1 LILKGGRR
9 SRLAT
14 HTRWRRSV
22 RRISCTIG
30 IVQSARS
37 PQPRSGGEFFARPAD
52 PTQRRYEALRAYLL
66 ERRPAPEVAQAF
78 GYTVETLN
86 SMVRDFRAGRREFFV
101 SSRPG
106 PKRAPT
112 KERAHGRIVE
122 LRAAGHSIDEIAVV
136 LGREGMPLNRTGIA
150 EVIAE
155 EGFGRLWRRP
165 QALRGAP
172 AREQLPRTGVIDFDT
187 WPERVQTKHAGLLLC
202 LPDLVALDLP
212 AIVKAAGY
220 PGTTVIPAVS
230 SILSLLALKLASI
243 RRTSHVEDLATDHGA
258 ALFAGLSSL
267 PKTTALTSYSYKLSH
282 ERQHA
287 FLQALNSAM
296 LRAGLI
302 DGADFDLDFHAI
314 MHWGEDAA
322 LEKHY
327 VPSRSQR
334 TRSVLTFFAQDAS
347 THNLVFANADISK
360 ATQAREVIAFCE
372 HWRSLTGTDPGLLVF
387 DQKLTTQAVLSEL
400 DERGVT
406 FMTLR
411 MRSPALIRH
420 IDQLNPKAFTTVRLD
435 RDGNYRKP
443 EVLDET
449 VRLSDYPKPIRQ
461 LVVRGLGRESP
472 TVLITNHTTATPKF
486 LIERYARRMTI
497 EQRLAEAIRSFH
509 LDSLSSAVPLN
520 VDLDVALSVLA
531 STICGALRQRLPGYH
546 TATPDTLQRRFLQTG
561 GVILKTDDTITVRLD
576 RRAYSPVLRSADLPD
591 TTIPWWDNRRL
602 HLDYAEK

>member
-1 LILKGGRR
+1 M
-9 SRLAT
+9 
-14 HTRWRRSV
+14 
-22 RRISCTIG
+22 

-37 PQPRSGGEFFARPAD
+37 PQPRSGGEFFAQPAD
-52 PTQRRYEALRAYLL
+52 PTQRRYEALRAYLF
-66 ERRPAPEVAQAF
+66 ERRPAAEVAVAF
-78 GYTVETLN
+78 GYTVKTLN
-86 SMVRDFRAGRREFFV
+86 SIVRDFRAGRREFFI

-106 PKRAPT
+106 PKRAPL

-122 LRAAGHSIDEIAVV
+122 LRAAGHSIDEIALV
-136 LGREGMPLNRTGIA
+136 LKREGMALNRTGIA

-165 QALRGAP
+165 EALRGAP
-172 AREQLPRTGVIDFDT
+172 RREQLPRTGVIDFDQ
-187 WPERVQTKHAGLLLC
+187 WPERVLSKHAGLLLC
-202 LPDLVALDLP
+202 MGDLVALDLP

-220 PGTTVIPAVS
+220 PGTTVIPAIS
-230 SILSLLALKLASI
+230 SILSLLALKLANI

-287 FLQALNSAM
+287 FLVALNQAM

-314 MHWGEDAA
+314 MHWGQDAA

-347 THNLVFANADISK
+347 THNLIYANADISK

-372 HWRSLTGTDPGLLVF
+372 HWRSLTGFDPGLLVF

-400 DERGVT
+400 NERGVT

-420 IDQLNPKAFTTVRLD
+420 IDQLDPKAFKTVALD

-443 EVLDET
+443 QVLDET
-449 VRLSDYPKPIRQ
+449 VRLSDYPHPIRQ
-461 LVVRGLGRESP
+461 LVVQGLGRETP
-472 TVLITNHTTATPKF
+472 TVLITNHTTATPKY

-520 VDLDVALSVLA
+520 VDLDVVLSVLA
-531 STICGALRQRLPGYH
+531 SAICAALRRRLPGYH
-546 TATPDTLQRRFLQTG
+546 TATPNTLQRRFLQTSG
-561 GVILKTDDTITVRLD
+561 LILKTDDNITVRLD
-576 RRAYSPVLRSADLPD
+576 RRAYSPVLRSANLPD
-591 TTIPWWDNRRL
+591 TTIPWWGGRRL
-602 HLDYAEK
+602 RYEFAEK

>member
-1 LILKGGRR
+1 MTVGSGLAGG
-9 SRLAT
+9 
-14 HTRWRRSV
+14 SV
-22 RRISCTIG
+22 RPSRCTIW

-37 PQPRSGGEFFARPAD
+37 PQPRPGGEFFAEPTD

-66 ERRPAPEVAQAF
+66 ESRPAAEVANAF

-86 SMVRDFRAGRREFFV
+86 SLVRDFRSGRRDFFV

-106 PKRAPT
+106 PKRAPA
-112 KERAHGRIVE
+112 KDRAHDRILE
-122 LRAAGHSIDEIAVV
+122 LRSAGHSIDEIALV
-136 LGREGMPLNRTGIA
+136 LAREGMPLNRTGIA

-155 EGFGRLWRRP
+155 EGFERLWRRP
-165 QALRGAP
+165 EVLRGAP
-172 AREQLPRTGVIDFDT
+172 RREQLPRTGVIDFDT
-187 WPERVQTKHAGLLLC
+187 WPERVDTKHAGLLLC

-220 PGTTVIPAVS
+220 PGTSVIPAVS
-230 SILSLLALKLASI
+230 SVLALLALKLASI

-287 FLQALNSAM
+287 FLVALNAAM

-314 MHWGEDAA
+314 MHWGEDPA

-334 TRSVLTFFAQDAS
+334 TRSVLTFFAQDAA
-347 THNLVFANADISK
+347 TRNIVFANADISK

-387 DQKLTTQAVLSEL
+387 DQKLTTQAVLAEL

-420 IDQLNPKAFTTVRLD
+420 IDALDPKVWKTIRLE

-443 EVLDET
+443 QVVDET
-449 VRLSDYPKPIRQ
+449 VRLSDYPRPIRQ

-472 TVLITNHTTATPKF
+472 TVLITNHTTAIPKY

-497 EQRLAEAIRSFH
+497 EQRLAEAIRAFH
-509 LDSLSSAVPLN
+509 LDSLASAVPLN
-520 VDLDVALSVLA
+520 VDLDIVLSVLA
-531 STICGALRQRLPGYH
+531 STICAALRRRLPGYY

-561 GVILKTDDTITVRLD
+561 GLIIKTDDTITVRLD

-591 TTIPWWDNRRL
+591 TTVPWWGDHRL
-602 HLDYAEK
+602 SPRYAEK

>member
-1 LILKGGRR
+1 MVDSGRR
-9 SRLAT
+9 GGLCGG
-14 HTRWRRSV
+14 SV
-22 RRISCTIG
+22 RPTRCTIV

-37 PQPRSGGEFFARPAD
+37 PQPRPGGEFFAQPAD

-66 ERRPAPEVAQAF
+66 ERRPAAEVATAF
-78 GYTVETLN
+78 GYTTETLN
-86 SMVRDFRAGRREFFV
+86 SIVRDFRSGRREFFV

-106 PKRAPT
+106 PKRAPA
-112 KERAHGRIVE
+112 KDRAHDRIVE
-122 LRAAGHSIDEIAVV
+122 LRSAGHSIDEIALV
-136 LGREGMPLNRTGIA
+136 LAREGIALNRTGIA

-155 EGFGRLWRRP
+155 EGFERLWRRP
-165 QALRGAP
+165 EVLRGAP
-172 AREQLPRTGVIDFDT
+172 RREQLPRTGVIDFEQ
-187 WPERVQTKHAGLLLC
+187 WPERVETKHAGLLLC
-202 LPDLVALDLP
+202 MPDLVALDLA

-220 PGTTVIPAVS
+220 PGTSVIPAVS
-230 SILSLLALKLASI
+230 SVLSLLALKLANI

-267 PKTTALTSYSYKLSH
+267 PKTSALTSYSYKLSH

-287 FLQALNSAM
+287 FLQALNAAM
-296 LRAGLI
+296 LQAGLI

-314 MHWGEDAA
+314 MHWGQDPA

-347 THNLVFANADISK
+347 THNLAFANADISK
-360 ATQAREVIAFCE
+360 ATQAREVIAFCD

-387 DQKLTTQAVLSEL
+387 DQKLTTQAVLAEL
-400 DERGVT
+400 DQRGVT

-420 IDQLNPKAFTTVRLD
+420 IDQLDPKAWSTVRLD
-435 RDGNYRKP
+435 RDGNYKKP
-443 EVLDET
+443 QVVDET
-449 VRLSDYPKPIRQ
+449 VRLSDYPNPIRQ
-461 LVVRGLGRESP
+461 LIVRGLGRESP
-472 TVLITNHTTATPKF
+472 TVLITNHSTATAKF

-497 EQRLAEAIRSFH
+497 EQRLAEAIRAFH
-509 LDSLSSAVPLN
+509 LDSLSSSVPLN
-520 VDLDVALSVLA
+520 IDLDVVLSVLA
-531 STICGALRQRLPGYH
+531 STTCAALRRRLPGYH

-561 GVILKTDDTITVRLD
+561 GVILKDDDTITVRLD
-576 RRAYSPVLRSADLPD
+576 RRTYSPVLRSADLPD
-591 TTIPWWDNRRL
+591 TTVPWWGGRRL

>member
-1 LILKGGRR
+1 LEG
-9 SRLAT
+9 
-14 HTRWRRSV
+14 
-22 RRISCTIG
+22 
-30 IVQSARS
+30 
-37 PQPRSGGEFFARPAD
+37 RPA
-52 PTQRRYEALRAYLL
+52 A
-66 ERRPAPEVAQAF
+66 EVAHAF
-78 GYTVETLN
+78 GYTAETLN

-106 PKRAPT
+106 PKRAPA

-122 LRAAGHSIDEIAVV
+122 LRAAGHSIDEIALV
-136 LGREGMPLNRTGIA
+136 LTRDGVSLNRTGIA

-172 AREQLPRTGVIDFDT
+172 RREQLPRTGVIDFER
-187 WPERVQTKHAGLLLC
+187 WPERVDTTHAGLLLC

-212 AIVKAAGY
+212 AIVAAAGY
-220 PGTTVIPAVS
+220 PGTSVIPALS
-230 SILSLLALKLASI
+230 SILSLLALKLANI

-287 FLQALNSAM
+287 FLVALNQAM

-347 THNLVFANADISK
+347 THNLIYANADISK

-372 HWRSLTGTDPGLLVF
+372 HWRALTGQEPGLLVF
-387 DQKLTTQAVLSEL
+387 DQKLTTQAVLAEL

-420 IDQLNPKAFTTVRLD
+420 IDQVDPKAWKTVRLD
-435 RDGNYRKP
+435 RDNNYRKP
-443 EVLDET
+443 QVIDET

-461 LVVRGLGRESP
+461 LVIQGLGREAP
-472 TVLITNHTTATPKF
+472 TVIITNNTTATPKF

-497 EQRLAEAIRSFH
+497 EQRLAEAIRAFH
-509 LDSLSSAVPLN
+509 LDSLSSSVPLN
-520 VDLDVALSVLA
+520 VDLDVVLSVLA
-531 STICGALRQRLPGYH
+531 SAICAALRRRLPGYH

-561 GVILKTDDTITVRLD
+561 GVIHTTNDTITIRLD

-591 TTIPWWDNRRL
+591 TTVPWWGDRRL
-602 HLDYAEK
+602 HLEYAEK

>member
-1 LILKGGRR
+1 
-9 SRLAT
+9 
-14 HTRWRRSV
+14 
-22 RRISCTIG
+22 
-30 IVQSARS
+30 
-37 PQPRSGGEFFARPAD
+37 
-52 PTQRRYEALRAYLL
+52 L
-66 ERRPAPEVAQAF
+66 ERRPAAEVATAF
-78 GYTVETLN
+78 GYTTETLN
-86 SMVRDFRAGRREFFV
+86 SIVRDFRSGRREFFV

-106 PKRAPT
+106 PKRAPA
-112 KERAHGRIVE
+112 KDRAHDRIVE
-122 LRAAGHSIDEIAVV
+122 LRSAGHSIDEIALV
-136 LGREGMPLNRTGIA
+136 LGREGIALNRTGIA

-155 EGFGRLWRRP
+155 EGFERLWRRP
-165 QALRGAP
+165 EVLRGAP
-172 AREQLPRTGVIDFDT
+172 AREQLPRTGVIDFAQ
-187 WPERVQTKHAGLLLC
+187 WPERVETKHAGLLLC
-202 LPDLVALDLP
+202 MPDLVALDLP

-220 PGTTVIPAVS
+220 PGTSVIPAVS
-230 SILSLLALKLASI
+230 SVLSLLALKLANI

-267 PKTTALTSYSYKLSH
+267 PKTSALTSYSYKLSH

-287 FLQALNSAM
+287 FLQALNAAM

-314 MHWGEDAA
+314 MHWGQDPA

-347 THNLVFANADISK
+347 THNLAFANADISK
-360 ATQAREVIAFCE
+360 ATQAREVIAFCD

-387 DQKLTTQAVLSEL
+387 DQKLTTQAVLAEL
-400 DERGVT
+400 NQRGVT

-420 IDQLNPKAFTTVRLD
+420 IDQLNPKAWTTVRLD

-443 EVLDET
+443 QVVDET
-449 VRLSDYPKPIRQ
+449 VRLSDYPNPIRQ
-461 LVVRGLGRESP
+461 LIVRGLGRESP
-472 TVLITNHTTATPKF
+472 TVLITNHATATPKF

-497 EQRLAEAIRSFH
+497 EQRLAEAIRAFH
-509 LDSLSSAVPLN
+509 LDSLASSVPLN
-520 VDLDVALSVLA
+520 IDLDVVLSVLA
-531 STICGALRQRLPGYH
+531 STICAALRQRLPGYH

-561 GVILKTDDTITVRLD
+561 GVILTDDDTITVRLD
-576 RRAYSPVLRSADLPD
+576 RRTYSPVLRSAELPD
-591 TTIPWWDNRRL
+591 TTVPWWGGRRL

>member
-1 LILKGGRR
+1 VDVWSG
-9 SRLAT
+9 
-14 HTRWRRSV
+14 SV
-22 RRISCTIG
+22 RPVSCTIR

-37 PQPRSGGEFFARPAD
+37 PQPRSGGEFFSHPAD
-52 PTQRRYEALRAYLL
+52 ATQRRYEALRAYVF
-66 ERRPAPEVAQAF
+66 EGRAAADVAQAF

-106 PKRAPT
+106 PKRAPA
-112 KERAHGRIVE
+112 KERAHARIVE
-122 LRAAGHSIDEIAVV
+122 LRSAGHSIDEIALV
-136 LGREGMPLNRTGIA
+136 LGREGIALNRTGIA

-165 QALRGAP
+165 EALRGAP
-172 AREQLPRTGVIDFDT
+172 QREQLPRTGVIDFAL

-230 SILSLLALKLASI
+230 SILSLLALKLANI

-287 FLQALNSAM
+287 FLAALNSAM

-347 THNLVFANADISK
+347 THNLIYANADISK

-372 HWRSLTGTDPGLLVF
+372 HWRALTGTDPGLLVF

-400 DERGVT
+400 DQRGVT

-420 IDQLNPKAFTTVRLD
+420 IDALDPKAFKTVRLD

-449 VRLSDYPKPIRQ
+449 VRLSDYPHPIRQ
-461 LVVRGLGRESP
+461 LIVRGLGRESP
-472 TVLITNHTTATPKF
+472 TVLITNHATATPKF

-497 EQRLAEAIRSFH
+497 EQRLAEQVRSFH
-509 LDSLSSAVPLN
+509 LDSLSSSVPLN

-531 STICGALRQRLPGYH
+531 SAICAALRQRLPGYH
-546 TATPDTLQRRFLQTG
+546 TATPDTLQRRFLQTS
-561 GVILKTDDTITVRLD
+561 GVIHTTDDTITVQLD
-576 RRAYSPVLRSADLPD
+576 RRAYSPVLRSANLPD
-591 TTIPWWDNRRL
+591 TTVPWWGGRRL

>member
-1 LILKGGRR
+1 
-9 SRLAT
+9 
-14 HTRWRRSV
+14 
-22 RRISCTIG
+22 
-30 IVQSARS
+30 
-37 PQPRSGGEFFARPAD
+37 
-52 PTQRRYEALRAYLL
+52 
-66 ERRPAPEVAQAF
+66 
-78 GYTVETLN
+78 
-86 SMVRDFRAGRREFFV
+86 VRDFRAGRREFFV
-101 SSRPG
+101 SPRPG
-106 PKRAPT
+106 PKRAPA
-112 KERAHGRIVE
+112 KERAHTRIVE
-122 LRAAGHSIDEIAVV
+122 LRSAGHSIDEIAAV
-136 LGREGMPLNRTGIA
+136 LSREGMALNRTGIA
-150 EVIAE
+150 EVIAQ

-165 QALRGAP
+165 EVLRGAP
-172 AREQLPRTGVIDFDT
+172 RREQLPRAGVIDFEV
-187 WPERVQTKHAGLLLC
+187 WPERVYSKHAGLLLC
-202 LPDLVALDLP
+202 IGDLVALDLP

-230 SILSLLALKLASI
+230 SILSLLALKLQNV

-287 FLQALNSAM
+287 FLQALNTAM

-302 DGADFDLDFHAI
+302 DGTDFDLDFHAI

-347 THNLVFANADISK
+347 THNLIYANADVSK
-360 ATQAREVIAFCE
+360 ATQAREVISFCE

-420 IDQLNPKAFTTVRLD
+420 IDGLDPKAFTTVRLD

-443 EVLDET
+443 EVADET
-449 VRLSDYPKPIRQ
+449 VRLSDYPRPIRQ
-461 LVVRGLGRESP
+461 LIVKGLGRESP
-472 TVLITNHTTATPKF
+472 TVLITNHPTATPKF

-520 VDLDVALSVLA
+520 IDLDVALSVLA
-531 STICGALRQRLPGYH
+531 SAICAALRRRLPGYH

-561 GVILKTDDTITVRLD
+561 GVILKTHDTITVRLD

-591 TTIPWWDNRRL
+591 TTIPWWGGRRL
-602 HLDYAEK
+602 QLEFAEK

>member
-1 LILKGGRR
+1 
-9 SRLAT
+9 
-14 HTRWRRSV
+14 
-22 RRISCTIG
+22 
-30 IVQSARS
+30 
-37 PQPRSGGEFFARPAD
+37 
-52 PTQRRYEALRAYLL
+52 
-66 ERRPAPEVAQAF
+66 
-78 GYTVETLN
+78 
-86 SMVRDFRAGRREFFV
+86 MVRDFRAGRREFFL

-106 PKRAPT
+106 PKRAPA
-112 KERAHGRIVE
+112 KERAHGRIAQ
-122 LRAAGHSIDEIAVV
+122 LRASGHSIDEIAVV
-136 LGREGMPLNRTGIA
+136 LTREGIALNRTGIA

-165 QALRGAP
+165 DALRGAP
-172 AREQLPRTGVIDFDT
+172 RREQLPRSGVIDFEQ
-187 WPERVQTKHAGLLLC
+187 WPDRVLTKHAGLLLC
-202 LPDLVALDLP
+202 LPDLIALDLP
-212 AIVKAAGY
+212 EIVKAAGY
-220 PGTTVIPAVS
+220 PGTTVIPAIS
-230 SILSLLALKLASI
+230 SILSLLALKLANI

-287 FLQALNSAM
+287 FLVALNEAM

-302 DGADFDLDFHAI
+302 DGTDFDLDFHAI
-314 MHWGEDAA
+314 MHWGEDPA

-347 THNLVFANADISK
+347 THNLIYANADLSK

-372 HWRSLTGTDPGLLVF
+372 HWRSLTGQDPGLLVF

-420 IDQLNPKAFTTVRLD
+420 IDQLEAKAWTTVRLD

-443 EVLDET
+443 QVVDET

-461 LVVRGLGRESP
+461 LVIQGLGRDSP
-472 TVLITNHTTATPKF
+472 TVIITNHTTATAKY

-520 VDLDVALSVLA
+520 VDFDVVLSVLA
-531 STICGALRQRLPGYH
+531 SATCSALRRRLPGYH
-546 TATPDTLQRRFLQTG
+546 TATPDTLQRRFLQTSG
-561 GVILKTDDTITVRLD
+561 EILKTDDTITVRLD

-591 TTIPWWDNRRL
+591 TTVPWWGGRRL

>member
-1 LILKGGRR
+1 
-9 SRLAT
+9 
-14 HTRWRRSV
+14 
-22 RRISCTIG
+22 
-30 IVQSARS
+30 
-37 PQPRSGGEFFARPAD
+37 
-52 PTQRRYEALRAYLL
+52 
-66 ERRPAPEVAQAF
+66 
-78 GYTVETLN
+78 
-86 SMVRDFRAGRREFFV
+86 VRDFRAGRREFFI

-106 PKRAPT
+106 PKRAPA
-112 KERAHGRIVE
+112 KERAHNRIVE
-122 LRAAGHSIDEIAVV
+122 LRAAGHSIDEIAQV
-136 LGREGMPLNRTGIA
+136 LAREGIPLNRTGIA

-155 EGFGRLWRRP
+155 EGFERLWRRP
-165 QALRGAP
+165 EQLRGAP
-172 AREQLPRTGVIDFDT
+172 RREQLPRTGVIDFAQC
-187 WPERVQTKHAGLLLC
+187 PERVETKHAGLLLC

-220 PGTTVIPAVS
+220 PGTSVIPAVS
-230 SILSLLALKLASI
+230 SVLSLLALKLANI

-287 FLQALNSAM
+287 FLVALNAAM
-296 LRAGLI
+296 LQAGLI
-302 DGADFDLDFHAI
+302 DGTDFDLDFHAI
-314 MHWGEDAA
+314 MHWGEDPA

-334 TRSVLTFFAQDAS
+334 TRSVLTFFAQDAA
-347 THNLVFANADISK
+347 TRNLVFANADISK

-387 DQKLTTQAVLSEL
+387 DQKLTTQAVLAEL
-400 DERGVT
+400 DQRDVT

-420 IDQLNPKAFTTVRLD
+420 IDAIDPKAWKTVPLD

-443 EVLDET
+443 QVVDET
-449 VRLSDYPKPIRQ
+449 VRLSDYPRPIRQ

-509 LDSLSSAVPLN
+509 LDSLASSVPLN
-520 VDLDVALSVLA
+520 VDLDVVLSVLA
-531 STICGALRQRLPGYH
+531 ST
-546 TATPDTLQRRFLQTG
+546 
-561 GVILKTDDTITVRLD
+561 V
-576 RRAYSPVLRSADLPD
+576 
-591 TTIPWWDNRRL
+591 
-602 HLDYAEK
+602 

>member
-1 LILKGGRR
+1 LAGG
-9 SRLAT
+9 LCVG
-14 HTRWRRSV
+14 SV
-22 RRISCTIG
+22 RPTRCTIR

-37 PQPRSGGEFFARPAD
+37 PQPRPGGEFFAQPAD

-66 ERRPAPEVAQAF
+66 ERRPAAEVATAF

-86 SMVRDFRAGRREFFV
+86 SLVRDFRSGRREFFV

-106 PKRAPT
+106 PKRAPA
-112 KERAHGRIVE
+112 KERAHDRIVE
-122 LRAAGHSIDEIAVV
+122 LRSAGHSIDEIALV
-136 LGREGMPLNRTGIA
+136 LAREGIALNRTGIA

-155 EGFGRLWRRP
+155 EGFERLWRRP
-165 QALRGAP
+165 EQLRGVP
-172 AREQLPRTGVIDFDT
+172 RREQLPRTGVIDFEQ
-187 WPERVQTKHAGLLLC
+187 WPERVETKHAGLLLC

-220 PGTTVIPAVS
+220 PGTSVIPAVS
-230 SILSLLALKLASI
+230 SVLSLLALKLANI

-267 PKTTALTSYSYKLSH
+267 PKTSALTSYSYKLSH

-287 FLQALNSAM
+287 FLQALNAAM
-296 LRAGLI
+296 LQAGLI

-314 MHWGEDAA
+314 MHWGQDPA

-347 THNLVFANADISK
+347 THNLAFANADISK
-360 ATQAREVIAFCE
+360 ATQAREVIAFCD

-387 DQKLTTQAVLSEL
+387 DQKLTTQAVLAEL
-400 DERGVT
+400 NDRGVT

-420 IDQLNPKAFTTVRLD
+420 IDALDPKAFTTVRLD
-435 RDGNYRKP
+435 RDGSYKKP
-443 EVLDET
+443 QVVDET
-449 VRLSDYPKPIRQ
+449 VRLSDYPNPIRQ
-461 LVVRGLGRESP
+461 LIVRGLGRESP

-497 EQRLAEAIRSFH
+497 EQRLAEAIRAFH
-509 LDSLSSAVPLN
+509 LDSLSSSVPLN
-520 VDLDVALSVLA
+520 VDLDVVLSVLA
-531 STICGALRQRLPGYH
+531 STTCAALRQRLPGYH

-561 GVILKTDDTITVRLD
+561 GVILKDDDTITVRLD

-591 TTIPWWDNRRL
+591 TTIPWWGGRRL

>member
-1 LILKGGRR
+1 MAG
-9 SRLAT
+9 
-14 HTRWRRSV
+14 SV
-22 RRISCTIG
+22 RPISCTIW

-37 PQPRSGGEFFARPAD
+37 PQPRSGGEFFAQPAEAN
-52 PTQRRYEALRAYLL
+52 QRRYEALRAYLF
-66 ERRPAPEVAQAF
+66 EGRPAAEVAAAF

-86 SMVRDFRAGRREFFV
+86 SLVRDFRAGRREFFL

-106 PKRAPT
+106 PKRAPL

-122 LRAAGHSIDEIAVV
+122 LRSAGHSIDEIALV
-136 LGREGMPLNRTGIA
+136 LAREGMPLNRTGIA

-165 QALRGAP
+165 EQLRGAP
-172 AREQLPRTGVIDFDT
+172 RREQLPRTGVIDFEQ

-202 LPDLVALDLP
+202 MPDLVALDLP
-212 AIVKAAGY
+212 GIVKAAGY

-230 SILSLLALKLASI
+230 SILSLLALKLANI

-296 LRAGLI
+296 LAAGLI

-314 MHWGEDAA
+314 MHWGEDPA

-334 TRSVLTFFAQDAS
+334 TRSVLTFFAQDAN
-347 THNLVFANADISK
+347 THNLIYANADISK

-372 HWRSLTGTDPGLLVF
+372 HWRSLTGTNPGLLVF
-387 DQKLTTQAVLSEL
+387 DQKLTTQAVLAEL
-400 DERGVT
+400 DQRGIT

-420 IDQLNPKAFTTVRLD
+420 IDALDPKAFTTIRLD
-435 RDGNYRKP
+435 RDGNYRRP
-443 EVLDET
+443 EVVDET
-449 VRLSDYPKPIRQ
+449 VRLSDYPHPIRQ

-509 LDSLSSAVPLN
+509 LDSLSSSVPLN
-520 VDLDVALSVLA
+520 IDLDVALSVLA
-531 STICGALRQRLPGYH
+531 SATCAALRQRLPGYH

-561 GVILKTDDTITVRLD
+561 GVIHTTDDTITVRLD

-591 TTIPWWDNRRL
+591 TTIPWWGGRRL
-602 HLDYAEK
+602 RLDYAEK

>member
-1 LILKGGRR
+1 MGVWGG
-9 SRLAT
+9 
-14 HTRWRRSV
+14 SV
-22 RRISCTIG
+22 RRVSCTIG

-37 PQPRSGGEFFARPAD
+37 AQPRSGGEFFARPAD
-52 PTQRRYEALRAYLL
+52 ATQRRYEALRAYLF
-66 ERRPAPEVAQAF
+66 EGRPAADVAQAF

-112 KERAHGRIVE
+112 KERAQGRIVE
-122 LRAAGHSIDEIAVV
+122 LRSAGHSIDEIALV
-136 LGREGMPLNRTGIA
+136 LGREGIALNRTGIA

-155 EGFGRLWRRP
+155 ERFGRLWRRP
-165 QALRGAP
+165 EALRGAP
-172 AREQLPRTGVIDFDT
+172 RREQLPRTGVIDFAL
-187 WPERVQTKHAGLLLC
+187 WPERVLTKHAGLLLC

-230 SILSLLALKLASI
+230 SILSLLALKLANI

-287 FLQALNSAM
+287 FLLALNEAM

-347 THNLVFANADISK
+347 THNLIYANADISK

-372 HWRSLTGTDPGLLVF
+372 HWRSLTGQDPGLLVF
-387 DQKLTTQAVLSEL
+387 DQKLTTQTVLAEL
-400 DERGVT
+400 DQRGVT

-411 MRSPALIRH
+411 MRSPALISH
-420 IDQLNPKAFTTVRLD
+420 IDAIDPKAFKTVRLD
-435 RDGNYRKP
+435 RDGHYRKP

-472 TVLITNHTTATPKF
+472 TVLITNHNTATPKY

-520 VDLDVALSVLA
+520 VDLDVVLSVLA
-531 STICGALRQRLPGYH
+531 SAICAALRQRLPGYH
-546 TATPDTLQRRFLQTG
+546 TATPDTLQRRFLQTS
-561 GVILKTDDTITVRLD
+561 GVIHTTDDTITVRLD
-576 RRAYSPVLRSADLPD
+576 RRAYSPILRSANLPD
-591 TTIPWWDNRRL
+591 TTVPWWGGRRL
-602 HLDYAEK
+602 HLDHAEK